1 MTTSFLSRFLGRTAA
16 LLLIAVGFF
25 APATSVGATENLT
38 PRHTGVRI
46 VGDQFWVNDQ
56 PTYAGRAWHGHS
68 VEGLLFNT
76 RMVQGIYDD
85 LNSETVGRWAY
96 PDTKKW
102 DAERNNREFLA
113 AMPEWK
119 KHGVLAFTL
128 CLQGGS
134 PQGYSKE
141 QPWINSAFAADGSLR
156 PDYLVRLTRILDE
169 ADRLGMVVILGY
181 FYFGQDERVADE
193 AAVLKA
199 VDTATHWVLDQ
210 GYTHILIEV
219 NNECD
224 VKSYDHAILRPGRV
238 SELVTRVKGIER
250 DGRRLLVGT
259 SYTGG
264 TIPGDSVIAA
274 SDFILLHGNGKND
287 PNRVRRA
294 IRGTRAS
301 PSWHVMPI
309 VVNEDDHFDFEQP
322 ENHFVATLEEK
333 ASWGYFDPG
342 ESNYRDGY
350 QCPPVNWGI
359 NTPRKQAFFN
369 LVAEITGASGGGA
382 GAASSASVGNP
393 PAALSPAVPPASSWT
408 TLETKGRLHPR
419 EECGMAEVDGR
430 FYLLGGRGINP
441 VDIFDPA
448 TLTWSEGAP
457 PPIEVHHFQPAVWE
471 HRIYLACG
479 MTGRY
484 PVEKGLD
491 RILIYDPAK
500 NAWSW
505 GSDIPPERRRGGAGT
520 VVYGDKLYLIAG
532 IQNGHTDGW
541 VKWCD
546 AYDFKNQTWAV
557 LPDAPR
563 ARDHFEAALIAGK
576 IYAAAGRRS
585 SAVTRQVFELTIPEI
600 DVYDLSAGSWSTLP
614 ATSNLP
620 VLRAGAST
628 LAVGSQL
635 IVVGGESITQKSA
648 HREVQALDTRTG
660 QWRNLPS
667 LARGRHGAGL
677 ASFGQAFYTASGP
690 GDRGGS
696 PLLPTIETLS
706 FADAVLP

>member
-1 MTTSFLSRFLGRTAA
+1 MTHFLLSPFFGRTAVRLTLCFCA
-16 LLLIAVGFF
+16 LGLGWSAS
-25 APATSVGATENLT
+25 AAESAA
-38 PRHTGVRI
+38 PRHTRVRI
-46 VGDQFWVNDQ
+46 VDDQFWVNDQ
-56 PTYAGRAWHGHS
+56 PTYAGRSWHGHP

-85 LNSETVGRWAY
+85 LNQETVSRWSY

-102 DAERNNREFLA
+102 DAERNNREFIA

-119 KHGVLAFTL
+119 KYGVLAFTL

-156 PDYLVRLTRILDE
+156 PEYLARLTRILDE

-181 FYFGQDERVADE
+181 FYFGQDERLTDE
-193 AAVLKA
+193 AAVLRA
-199 VDTATHWVLDQ
+199 VDTATAWVLDH
-210 GYTHILIEV
+210 GYTNVLIEV

-224 VKSYDHAILRPGRV
+224 VKSYDHAILRPDRV
-238 SELVTRVKGIER
+238 SELITRVKGLTR

-294 IRGTRAS
+294 IRGARAS
-301 PSWHVMPI
+301 KSWHVMPV
-309 VVNEDDHFDFEQP
+309 VVNEDDHFDFDQP
-322 ENHFVATLEEK
+322 ENHLLAALEEK

-359 NTPRKQAFFN
+359 NTPRKQAFFH
-369 LVAEITGASGGGA
+369 LVAEITGMPVSNVSPSSSTTASVA
-382 GAASSASVGNP
+382 STPAAS
-393 PAALSPAVPPASSWT
+393 LTPAVPSWT
-408 TLETKGRLHPR
+408 TVETNGALHPR

-441 VDIFDPA
+441 VDIFDP
-448 TLTWSEGAP
+448 TTGTWSEGTA
-457 PPIEVHHFQPAVWE
+457 PPIEVHHFQPAVWD
-471 HRIYLACG
+471 HQIYIACG

-484 PVEKGLD
+484 PLEKGLD

-505 GSDIPPERRRGGAGT
+505 GSEIPPKRRRGSAGT
-520 VVYGDKLYLIAG
+520 VVHQDKLYLIAG

-541 VKWCD
+541 VTWCD
-546 AYDFKNQTWAV
+546 AYDFKTHTWAV
-557 LPDAPR
+557 LPEAPR
-563 ARDHFEAALIAGK
+563 ARDHFEAALIDGK
-576 IYAAAGRRS
+576 IYAAGGRRS
-585 SAVTRQVFELTIPEI
+585 SAVTKQVFELTVPEI
-600 DVYDLSAGSWSTLP
+600 DVYDVGAGSWSTLP
-614 ATSNLP
+614 PASNLP

-628 LAVGSQL
+628 LADGTQL
-635 IVVGGESITQKSA
+635 IVVGGESGAQKPA
-648 HREVQALDTRTG
+648 HSEVQALDTVTG
-660 QWRNLPS
+660 KWRDLPP
-667 LARGRHGAGL
+667 LRQGRHGAG
-677 ASFGQAFYTASGP
+677 AVRFGRVFYVASGC
-690 GDRGGS
+690 GERGGS
-696 PLLPTIETLS
+696 PLLPTTETLS
-706 FADAVLP
+706 FADAALP